1 MITKGKKILKLA
13 LISGTVIGFSGV
25 DIAKAEPNGIDIEK
39 LYKTYNN
46 ERNAKLSIQGI
57 AEKYE
62 LNAIMMITKQKQWN
76 MFGHNAEDLGEDN
89 QENTVTVN
97 PVGKYESKEDLF
109 SKLGANLEEHKA
121 NYKKYR
127 ESQEKPAEEQTEED
141 VMMKVEPLDY
151 LAESEI
157 SIEYFYDS
165 SRDQLSQLIRVKT
178 PDNVFRCTVIYD
190 HDGLIKNFL
199 EA

>member
-1 MITKGKKILKLA
+1 MFTRSKKVLKLA
-13 LISGTVIGFSGV
+13 LISSTVIGLSAIDTV
-25 DIAKAEPNGIDIEK
+25 KAETEGIDVEK
-39 LYKTYNN
+39 LYKSYNE
-46 ERNAKLSIQGI
+46 ERNAKLSIQKI
-57 AEKYE
+57 AESYE

-97 PVGKYESKEDLF
+97 PGGKYTDKKDLF
-109 SKLGANLEEHKA
+109 DKLGANIEEHKA

-127 ESQEKPAEEQTEED
+127 EGQSKPPEEQTEED

-151 LAESEI
+151 LSESEI
-157 SIEYFYDS
+157 NIEYFYDS
-165 SRDQLSQLIRVKT
+165 SRDQLSQLIRVQT

>member
-13 LISGTVIGFSGV
+13 LLSSTVIGFSGMDTV
-25 DIAKAEPNGIDIEK
+25 QAETKGIDVDK

-89 QENTVTVN
+89 QENTVTVD
-97 PVGKYESKEDLF
+97 PVGKYLDKKDLYT
-109 SKLGANLEEHKA
+109 KMGANLEEHKA

-127 ESQEKPAEEQTEED
+127 DAQSKPAEEQTEED
-141 VMMKVEPLDY
+141 VMMNISDLDY

-157 SIEYFYDS
+157 KIEYFYDS
-165 SRDQLSQLIRVKT
+165 SRDQLSQLIRIQTTDK
-178 PDNVFRCTVIYD
+178 VFRCTVIYD